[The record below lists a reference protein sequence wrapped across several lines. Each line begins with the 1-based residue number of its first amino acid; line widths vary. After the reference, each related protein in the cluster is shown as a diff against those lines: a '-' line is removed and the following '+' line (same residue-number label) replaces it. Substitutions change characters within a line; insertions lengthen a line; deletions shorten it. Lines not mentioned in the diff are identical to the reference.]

1 MFMRIRATRIW
12 IFMSLALMVFNFNLT
27 QAQEAITIRGLD
39 DFAACSPDQLE
50 MLFAQGNAT
59 SIPTGKVKALALVN
73 PGKPQA
79 RIASRASRVV
89 FSGKIIADD
98 ASQATNVFF
107 GVPMVR
113 GVFQIAPSVRDGR
126 PAIIL
131 DYTGTSLLYRNAR
144 DEIREISPGL
154 FLGFVIDIRDPSAK
168 ARRWFAFEPAR

>member
-1 MFMRIRATRIW
+1 
-12 IFMSLALMVFNFNLT
+12 
-27 QAQEAITIRGLD
+27 
-39 DFAACSPDQLE
+39 
-50 MLFAQGNAT
+50 
-59 SIPTGKVKALALVN
+59 
-73 PGKPQA
+73 
-79 RIASRASRVV
+79 
-89 FSGKIIADD
+89 
-98 ASQATNVFF
+98 
-107 GVPMVR
+107 MVR